1 VSTELINVQPVE
13 AHHHAEKLF
22 GGLSRLESAF
32 VDHYLADPRG
42 NASEAAKKA
51 GYKSDNPEALWATA
65 SRLLRRVRVRNEIA
79 RRLGT
84 SVASSTEVLEILSR
98 HARSDLTDLLDN
110 NGDFDLKRAKRL
122 RILKKLKVKTR
133 FEKDSEGNLNPV
145 TEQEFEIHD
154 PQAAADK
161 LGKFHGLWLDRV
173 ETNLSESA
181 GEKLA
186 EQFFN
191 LLQQAAQR
199 RAEESIEVKEVSE
212 LPPVTP
218 TVTDT

>member
-84 SVASSTEVLEILSR
+84 NVASSTEVLEILSR
-98 HARSDLTDLLDN
+98 HARSDLTDLLDS

-161 LGKFHGLWLDRV
+161 LGKFHGFLLDRV
-173 ETNLSESA
+173 ETNLP
-181 GEKLA
+181 EKLA

-199 RAEESIEVKEVSE
+199 RAEEQQVIEVKAVTGEPVIDGSE
-212 LPPVTP
+212 
-218 TVTDT
+218 